1 MPTVKSYQQ
10 QRGKEEIAY
19 NYFISQGYSPEAS
32 AGIVGN
38 LVYESGLNTKAEGDI
53 GFKGGSSFG
62 IAQFR
67 GQRLKNL
74 KNRYGDKWTDFNN
87 QLDFVRHELETT
99 HQKAGNALKN
109 SRDSYQAG
117 QAFSDLYE
125 IPAKKYKDNIARQK
139 QVNRIY
145 SSLGKTSQTPISDVA
160 IANVNDYFAN
170 TSLPITG
177 STEVI
182 LDSPEETVVVEEAED
197 EDIKEVKKQT
207 AEYNFLKDYQ
217 QLVNTPQQETV
228 VQEQIEQP
236 VAPMVNLQDIFAN
249 VSAFVDS
256 EYAQQGGVVRDNI
269 PNLQPRQLKDTKLS
283 PKNYLELY
291 LQSPV
296 YLERLRNQGYSNP
309 QNVANSRLEKL
320 QDTGVYYQNPD
331 DNILQETYRKFV
343 GYTDANAIG
352 SLYNPRTNTVTIN
365 EARDRKNVGKQG
377 TYNRDSTET
386 HELSHATDA
395 GFPLNTADEAQLF
408 RRLKGFQLDE
418 DFRYQDREDMIN
430 NKIYNDLPHDQL
442 PRENKA
448 DINGLRYILYKNGI
462 YDTTKDGEFKQEH
475 LNKVKNSEFVK
486 NRLQN
491 NYSDQDIIW
500 LMNKIAQNDGQSD
513 STFAQQGR
521 TIGNLTPEQTAD
533 VEKQREWLNNW
544 NANRVI
550 GGQKINSNYQIPFS
564 SDIYIDDLNYGNNNR
579 ETTLGEFDTVSDR
592 LILDTTYQ
600 SKQGIPAHELT
611 HRYQKY
617 LSPDLYNQYINEPIS
632 KALQNTQGSS
642 EYHGNVDENQAE
654 LNRLRYIQ
662 GFRPDQ
668 TITPQNLQNY
678 NPDEYNLKHFSQDQ
692 LINLLNT
699 TAYTPNNND
708 VYYAQQGGLP
718 ISPNGVYDY
727 PGQNVVVNTD
737 NGRITMKNVN
747 YPILGIDEYGNQ
759 QMMQPNQEYQFAG
772 KTITEIPQLTK
783 AEKAFLKHISQL
795 K

>member
-99 HQKAGNALKN
+99 HQKAGKALKN

-145 SSLGKTSQTPISDVA
+145 SSLGKTTQTPISDAV

-170 TSLPITG
+170 TSLPTTG
-177 STEVI
+177 STEVV
-182 LDSPEETVVVEEAED
+182 LDSPEETVVVEEETED

-217 QLVNTPQQETV
+217 QLVNAPQQETV
-228 VQEQIEQP
+228 VQEQP

-309 QNVANSRLEKL
+309 QNVVNSRLERL

-331 DNILQETYRKFV
+331 DNILQETYRKFA

-442 PRENKA
+442 PKENKA

-486 NRLQN
+486 TRLQN

-500 LMNKIAQNDGQSD
+500 LMNKIAQNDGQYN
-513 STFAQQGR
+513 STYSQQGG
-521 TIGNLTPEQTAD
+521 TIGNLTPEQTSD
-533 VEKQREWLNNW
+533 VEKQREWLNYW
-544 NANRVI
+544 NANREI
-550 GGQKINSNYQIPFS
+550 SGQKINTNSNIPFS

-592 LILDTTYQ
+592 LILDTNYQ
-600 SKQGIPAHELT
+600 SKAGIPVHELS

-617 LSPDLYNQYINEPIS
+617 LSPDLYSRYINDPIS
-632 KALQNTQGSS
+632 NALKQTQGSS
-642 EYHGNVDENQAE
+642 EYHGSIDENQAE
-654 LNRLRYIQ
+654 LNRLRYNA
-662 GFRPDQ
+662 GFKPNQ
-668 TITPQNLQNY
+668 TITPQDLQNY
-678 NPDEYNLKHFSQDQ
+678 NSEDYNLKHFSQDQ

-699 TAYTPNNND
+699 TAYND
-708 VYYAQQGGLP
+708 YSNVTFAQEGGLP
-718 ISPNGVYDY
+718 VSPNGVYDY
-727 PGQNVVVNTD
+727 PGQDVIVNSN
-737 NGRITMKNVN
+737 NGRITMQNVG

-759 QMMQPNQEYQFAG
+759 QMMMPGKEYQFAG
-772 KTITEIPQLTK
+772 KTITEIPQLTDN
-783 AEKAFLKHISQL
+783 EKEFLKHISQL